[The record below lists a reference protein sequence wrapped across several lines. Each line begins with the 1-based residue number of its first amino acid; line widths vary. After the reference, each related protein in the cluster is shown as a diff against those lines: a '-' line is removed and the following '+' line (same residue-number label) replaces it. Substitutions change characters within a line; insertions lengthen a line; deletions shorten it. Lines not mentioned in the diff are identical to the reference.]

1 MGRLTIGVLALQ
13 GAFAKHVEML
23 RKLDVDVIEVRKPA
37 DLERCDGLII
47 PGGES
52 TTIMRQIRY
61 IDLADKLAAFSEK
74 KPIFGTCAGLILMS
88 KKILSD
94 QMIPFGIMDVEV
106 ERNAFGRQVESF
118 SHAVKVILD
127 HPKQSIDFRAVF
139 IRAPRI
145 KECGDDVK
153 VLASF
158 EGEPVLIQQG
168 KHLGSTFHP
177 ELTDDA
183 AIHKYF
189 LKLVANSKDKK

>member
-13 GAFAKHVEML
+13 GAFAKHIEML
-23 RKLDVDVIEVRKPA
+23 RQLDVDITEVRKPA

-61 IDLADKLAAFSEK
+61 IGLADKLVAFAEK

-88 KKILSD
+88 KEILAD
-94 QMIPFGIMDVEV
+94 QMIPFSIIDVAV

-118 SHAVKVILD
+118 SHEVKVVLD
-127 HPKQSIDFRAVF
+127 HPKQPVDFRAVF

-145 KECGDDVK
+145 KECGSDVK

-183 AIHKYF
+183 AIHRYF
-189 LKLVANSKDKK
+189 LRVVAKHAG